1 MTTFHKER
9 QRTQRRSSYAG
20 RTSSPATA
28 QPTPNEE
35 ASGAVE
41 RLVRMSQ
48 RDFIEV
54 RRDQDGNLLLR
65 QSRDDKGDHELRICR
80 DHFPRLGSAPMCSAS
95 LSLKPCARTRR
106 YEPAPPH
113 GEFPQWAALA
123 GLADDGR
130 PLAVARALIA
140 QGDGPQVVQVRRRRR
155 TDAGV
160 RLRDHRRWERT
171 K

>member
-1 MTTFHKER
+1 MSDHEHEALQLGQQHLSPADKSALNPEQRCDRCGAPFSPRRSSGGSQQRFCSSDCRMTFHKER

-20 RTSSPATA
+20 PTSSPATA

-54 RRDQDGNLLLR
+54 RRDQYGNLLLR

-80 DHFPRLGSAPMCSAS
+80 DHFPRFL
-95 LSLKPCARTRR
+95 
-106 YEPAPPH
+106 E
-113 GEFPQWAALA
+113 ALDV
-123 GLADDGR
+123 LR
-130 PLAVARALIA
+130 ELIA
-140 QGDGPQVVQVRRRRR
+140 EAVRK
-155 TDAGV
+155 DEA
-160 RLRDHRRWERT
+160 L
-171 K
+171 